1 MQLLNKPVPRY
12 YNGEKAEQLNSVS
25 AKTIINIRISFHP
38 QEALKRPYRFRKH
51 TIQYKLHMKI
61 KTFGY
66 IDLSLIVSLIHITI
80 IIKKSPYL
88 YKFITSCSKVSLFPI
103 ALLRILLR

>member
-38 QEALKRPYRFRKH
+38 QEALKRRNH
-51 TIQYKLHMKI
+51 TIFRHANFIGCLSADKI
-61 KTFGY
+61 KMP
-66 IDLSLIVSLIHITI
+66 VR
-80 IIKKSPYL
+80 K
-88 YKFITSCSKVSLFPI
+88 
-103 ALLRILLR
+103 